1 MTRWAC
7 CGTKTIDMTTV
18 PATAPVPLPSPTATV
33 TPVVAAPAEAVVT
46 VATPA
51 AVIEVTEIT
60 HVTEVT
66 APEVVDT
73 EVAEPA
79 NPFTRFS
86 HYGRGV
92 TGFVKPE
99 QGLTRAE
106 TRHHVRK
113 ELRRW
118 LTSDICVDATEIA
131 FFEPPGSAVV
141 AEGRWPAGRLYMLH
155 CLLTEKWDY
164 IPGGSILE
172 EMRVVGNWATEIC
185 LKHLDGRLDKKSAAM
200 DLAVGFVTTDLLSE
214 KTVAGLWDRT
224 PFDPLREAAP
234 LPEEE
239 PLPESESESEDEEEE
254 SESESEA
261 ESEAESEDED
271 ESEEESEDE
280 DEEEEDDE
288 YEDEVTLLRKS
299 VKAHNLHIIR
309 LTFLLATWVSM
320 SSGVIIGYLMRN

>member
-131 FFEPPGSAVV
+131 FFEPPGSTVV

-214 KTVAGLWDRT
+214 KTVAGLWERT

-234 LPEEE
+234 LSDAEEQ
-239 PLPESESESEDEEEE
+239 PLP
-254 SESESEA
+254 
-261 ESEAESEDED
+261 
-271 ESEEESEDE
+271 ESEDE
-280 DEEEEDDE
+280 DEEDEDEESEESESEESEEETEDEEESESEEEEDED
-288 YEDEVTLLRKS
+288 EDEVTLLRKS

>member
-1 MTRWAC
+1 M
-7 CGTKTIDMTTV
+7 
-18 PATAPVPLPSPTATV
+18 
-33 TPVVAAPAEAVVT
+33 
-46 VATPA
+46 
-51 AVIEVTEIT
+51 EVTEIT

-234 LPEEE
+234 LPEPRDGASSATPAADADAEEE
-239 PLPESESESEDEEEE
+239 PLPESESEDEETRDGASSATPAADADESESESEDEEEE
-254 SESESEA
+254 SESESE
-261 ESEAESEDED
+261 D
-271 ESEEESEDE
+271 
-280 DEEEEDDE
+280 EEEDDE
-288 YEDEVTLLRKS
+288 YEDEDEVTLLRKS

-320 SSGVIIGYLMRN
+320 SSGVIIGYLMR

>member
-18 PATAPVPLPSPTATV
+18 PATAPTATV
-33 TPVVAAPAEAVVT
+33 TPAVPT
-46 VATPA
+46 VALPAVTPA
-51 AVIEVTEIT
+51 VPTVALPAVTPTEATVAPTVEVTEIT
-60 HVTEVT
+60 HVTEV
-66 APEVVDT
+66 PEVT
-73 EVAEPA
+73 EVETPA

-234 LPEEE
+234 LPEADAPEE
-239 PLPESESESEDEEEE
+239 QPLPESEDEEESEDESEDDEEESESESESESEDED
-254 SESESEA
+254 
-261 ESEAESEDED
+261 EDED
-271 ESEEESEDE
+271 ES
-280 DEEEEDDE
+280 
-288 YEDEVTLLRKS
+288 EVTLLRKS

-320 SSGVIIGYLMRN
+320 SSGVIIGYLMR